1 MAELIGSG
9 INFSPAKTWEE
20 FEQQEVK
27 ELPKRVKRASRGTTL
42 ALVGLMAL
50 WGLTSS
56 CCDKTVEEQVNDIV
70 KDKQEQ
76 VDKLNKKEAKLEQ
89 ELDKV
94 RADKKFAE
102 KELRDAK
109 SRQK

>member
-50 WGLTSS
+50 
-56 CCDKTVEEQVNDIV
+56 
-70 KDKQEQ
+70 
-76 VDKLNKKEAKLEQ
+76 
-89 ELDKV
+89 
-94 RADKKFAE
+94 
-102 KELRDAK
+102 
-109 SRQK
+109 

>member
-1 MAELIGSG
+1 
-9 INFSPAKTWEE
+9 
-20 FEQQEVK
+20 
-27 ELPKRVKRASRGTTL
+27 
-42 ALVGLMAL
+42 LVGLMAL

-76 VDKLNKKEAKLEQ
+76 VDKLAKKEAKLEQ

>member
-76 VDKLNKKEAKLEQ
+76 VDKLAKKKLSWNKSWIKLEQ
-89 ELDKV
+89 IKICWE
-94 RADKKFAE
+94 RT
-102 KELRDAK
+102 
-109 SRQK
+109 